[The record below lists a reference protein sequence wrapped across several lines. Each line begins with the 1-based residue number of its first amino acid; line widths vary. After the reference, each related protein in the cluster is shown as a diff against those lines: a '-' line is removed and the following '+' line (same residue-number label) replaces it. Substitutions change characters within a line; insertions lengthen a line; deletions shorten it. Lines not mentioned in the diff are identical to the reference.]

1 MRGDT
6 LRDRLAREG
15 RLPVDDAVRIA
26 GEVADALDYAHR
38 HDVVHRDIKPEN
50 ILLHE
55 GHAVVADFGIGRA
68 ITAAREDQT
77 MATQVGVTVGT
88 PAYMSPEQAA
98 GEAVDGRSD
107 LFALG
112 CVFYEMLTGEVA
124 FSGPTVQATIARRF
138 VHTPPPV
145 SSVRPEVPAAL
156 AQLVDRLLAKAA
168 DERIASGAHVVQ
180 TLRTPAAVMP
190 ARSTPAVHTERSVIV
205 LPFANVS
212 PTPTPST
219 SATAS
224 PTN

>member
-1 MRGDT
+1 
-6 LRDRLAREG
+6 
-15 RLPVDDAVRIA
+15 
-26 GEVADALDYAHR
+26 
-38 HDVVHRDIKPEN
+38 
-50 ILLHE
+50 
-55 GHAVVADFGIGRA
+55 
-68 ITAAREDQT
+68 
-77 MATQVGVTVGT
+77 
-88 PAYMSPEQAA
+88 
-98 GEAVDGRSD
+98 
-107 LFALG
+107 
-112 CVFYEMLTGEVA
+112 
-124 FSGPTVQATIARRF
+124 
-138 VHTPPPV
+138 
-145 SSVRPEVPAAL
+145 VPAAL